1 MDQNNSKEISGKH
14 EHPLSNEISAKEK
27 QVTDLAHKQ
36 ADQDIENDL
45 EISAHSPND
54 DLDEGETARL
64 GSNKSGLV

>member
-1 MDQNNSKEISGKH
+1 MVQNNSKEISGKH
-14 EHPLSNEISAKEK
+14 EHPLPNEISAKEK

-45 EISAHSPND
+45 EISAQSPND

-64 GSNKSGLV
+64 NGNKSGLV